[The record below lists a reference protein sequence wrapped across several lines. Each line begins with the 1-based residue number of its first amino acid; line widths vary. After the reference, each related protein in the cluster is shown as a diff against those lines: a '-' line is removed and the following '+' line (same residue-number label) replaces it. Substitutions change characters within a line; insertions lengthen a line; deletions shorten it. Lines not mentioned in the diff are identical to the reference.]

1 MSRRK
6 LGGASVSISDL
17 RVLACGVALKQY
29 PRDDM
34 LWEGLSRAGIA
45 KLIDLRHVQ
54 NYLDEYQNSL
64 NKKDATRTKNRSL
77 SRRIVRQIYSRYS
90 FFKYVLSI
98 LQTIRKEKI
107 DIVFVFPRNYHLA
120 ICLGLLK
127 FFHGA
132 KVYFDLYVSMYS
144 IAISN
149 SLGRFAVIRSWLKEF
164 LSIKFA
170 DQLICETPGYARYLS
185 KLYKTRIDKF
195 SAVHIGVQDIWFDE
209 PVSISHEVQRPKRVL
224 YWGTFLIQHGLDVI
238 LGAAEELR
246 NENIEFIFCGG
257 GKKEAW
263 VKEEVRK
270 RKLRNVVFKGFIPT
284 TKELIHLVDSADVCL
299 GFFRDTH
306 DAQFSIPIKVQ
317 QGMARSKPVIT
328 LWNKHMEDTYRT
340 KDNPFP
346 PLILIIP
353 DSKSLAKA
361 IMGVIKDCKKAEK
374 IGDAARLTVKRLH
387 GVEAVTSQLRVAL
400 EKALKQLREEKNEL

>member
-6 LGGASVSISDL
+6 LGRTSIPISDL
-17 RVLACGVALKQY
+17 RVLACGVALEQY

-34 LWEGLSRAGIA
+34 LWKGLSKLDLA

-54 NYLDEYQNSL
+54 NYLEVYQNSM
-64 NKKDATRTKNRSL
+64 NKKDATRTKNRSIF
-77 SRRIVRQIYSRYS
+77 RRIVRQVYSRYS
-90 FFKYVLSI
+90 FFKYMVSI
-98 LQTIRKEKI
+98 LRTIRKEKI

-164 LSIKFA
+164 LSIKLA
-170 DQLICETPGYARYLS
+170 DRLICQTPEYARYFS

-195 SAVHIGVQDIWFDE
+195 SAVHIGVQDVWFDE

-238 LGAAEELR
+238 IDAAEELR

-257 GKKEAW
+257 GRKEAW

-284 TKELIHLVDSADVCL
+284 TKELIHLVDTADVCL

-306 DAQFSIPIKVQ
+306 DTRFIIPIKVQ
-317 QGMARSKPVIT
+317 QGMARGKPVIT
-328 LWNKHMEDTYRT
+328 LWSKQQEDIYQT

-346 PLILIIP
+346 PLILINP

-361 IMGVIKDCKKAEK
+361 IMEVVEDPQKGKK
-374 IGDAARLTVKRLH
+374 IGDAARLAVKRLH
-387 GVEAVTSQLRVAL
+387 GVEAVTSALRKGF
-400 EKALKQLREEKNEL
+400 EKSI